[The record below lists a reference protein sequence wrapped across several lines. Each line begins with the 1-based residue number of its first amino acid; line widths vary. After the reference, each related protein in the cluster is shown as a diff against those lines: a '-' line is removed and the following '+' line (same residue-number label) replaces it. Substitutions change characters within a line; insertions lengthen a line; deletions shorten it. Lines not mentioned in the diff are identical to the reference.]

1 MTVGILKNGTT
12 KWEVTKLENG
22 KYKLT
27 ISGNGKM
34 PDFGTGA
41 TPWFNYKDQIVEI
54 EVAEGVT
61 AIGRA
66 AFYMLRYVKTVT
78 LPETLTVIGDYAFRN
93 CNSLSTIVIPASV
106 TSIGDE
112 AFAKTKVALQ

>member
-1 MTVGILKNGTT
+1 MTVAFSL
-12 KWEVTKLENG
+12 
-22 KYKLT
+22 KLT
-27 ISGNGKM
+27 ISGDGKM

-41 TPWFNYKDQIVEI
+41 TPWFDYKDQIVEI

-66 AFYMLRYVKTVT
+66 AFYMLRFVTKVT

-93 CNSLSTIVIPASV
+93 CNSLAKIDIPESV
-106 TSIGDE
+106 TSIGEE
-112 AFAKTKVALQ
+112 AFAKTKVTV